1 MSAVDSLWLQAL
13 SRIQSQIGST
23 PTFKTMFEPSRL
35 LAIEA
40 GQALVEVPNRFVRD
54 QMRKNRH
61 DVMIR
66 GVLQELVGE
75 PVDVEFVIAQGD
87 DRREIGGREYRPVR
101 EDAESEPLAGVLGEG
116 EVGAPRVEHP
126 GATRA
131 PSAGPVVG
139 LINPKYTFGTF
150 VIGSHSHFSHAAAK
164 AVADSPARAY
174 NPLFIYGGVGLGK
187 THLMHAIAN
196 QILDRQPHLKV
207 AYLSSEK
214 FTNELINAI
223 KEDRMLDFKN
233 RYRTIDLLLID
244 DIQFIEGK
252 ERTQE
257 EFFHTFNALHESG
270 KQIVMTSDR
279 APKDIS
285 ALEARLRSRFEWGL
299 ITDIQSPDLETR
311 IAILKKKAEQDLI
324 DAPDDMFHYI
334 AAAYPNNVRELEGAF
349 IRVMAYAS
357 LSNAVP
363 TIELARQALG
373 AITPHR
379 QVTVPVI
386 NDLVAAYFHLEVA
399 DLVGSRRTKD
409 ISQARQIAMYLAR
422 DLTDLSLSIIGSKFG
437 GRDHT
442 TVMHAIDKVKGQ
454 ITKDTQLAG
463 DVQKLH
469 SQLRA

>member
-1 MSAVDSLWLQAL
+1 MSVVDSLWLQAL
-13 SRIQSQIGST
+13 ARIQSQIGST

-35 LAIEA
+35 IAIEA
-40 GQALVEVPNRFVRD
+40 GQALVEVPNRFMRD
-54 QMRKNRH
+54 QMRKHRH
-61 DVMIR
+61 DVLIR

-75 PVDVEFVIAQGD
+75 PVDVEFVIAAGD
-87 DRREIGGREYRPVR
+87 RPVR
-101 EDAESEPLAGVLGEG
+101 EDTEGETPAGVAIE
-116 EVGAPRVEHP
+116 APVP
-126 GATRA
+126 TPAATRPA
-131 PSAGPVVG
+131 SAGPVVG

-357 LSNAVP
+357 LSNALP

-379 QVTVPVI
+379 QVTVPAI